1 MSTPITELLENLA
14 DSVSQLRTALQ
25 NPLLSDM
32 EQVLARAQ
40 SALDAV
46 NAWPGGSEALQA
58 AMNELPADAR
68 AQAQECLDQARQ
80 DHAVNAELLA
90 LAMQRNAALQAE
102 AALTDDEATYSSDRA
117 YQMGGSGRLLGKF

>member
-1 MSTPITELLENLA
+1 MSNHVTEILQDLA
-14 DSVSQLRTALQ
+14 DSVGQLRTALQ

-40 SALDAV
+40 AALDAV

-58 AMNELPADAR
+58 SLELLPPEGKAL
-68 AQAQECLDQARQ
+68 AQERLNQARQ

-102 AALTDDEATYSSDRA
+102 AAITADEATYSSDRA
-117 YQMGGSGRLLGKF
+117 YQMGNSGRLLGKF

>member
-1 MSTPITELLENLA
+1 MATQVTALLHDLA
-14 DSVSQLRTALQ
+14 DSVGQLRAALQ

-40 SALDAV
+40 AALDAV

-58 AMNELPADAR
+58 AMDELPPEAKAL
-68 AQAQECLDQARQ
+68 AQERLSQARQ

-102 AALTDDEATYSSDRA
+102 AAITAEEATYSSDRA
-117 YQMGGSGRLLGKF
+117 YQMGSSGRLLGKF